1 LGVLIAPG
9 ELQAENKPDFS
20 YKRAKKI
27 RLSLGVAATDESDDR
42 FRTGIMAEGGYKRWM
57 ARLQH
62 LSRSGDAYE
71 EQTVLS
77 TFGYQ
82 FGFGRIPFTKLI
94 LEGTVGLGISYQSQE
109 IKVEELKT
117 EEGYKN
123 SSWNAGASLGLQFVA
138 PFDRLY
144 LSAGWESRLYP
155 VGEASL
161 FLVVARKK
169 WEASVLVGPPTLG
182 SGGSNPIGIPPVS
195 AAEYELTLTTK
206 SRWHFR
212 LGLTPHIAAAGRM
225 FKLKYGF
232 ETAVGASI
240 VNSLHGYGP
249 GIFSVF
255 GWSSPCA
262 FKRLCFSAQYIQ
274 DVGLSLT
281 QWQIT
286 APFAVR
292 MGLVWKL

>member
-1 LGVLIAPG
+1 MKTIKFTIAAIILGFAL
-9 ELQAENKPDFS
+9 
-20 YKRAKKI
+20 
-27 RLSLGVAATDESDDR
+27 
-42 FRTGIMAEGGYKRWM
+42 
-57 ARLQH
+57 
-62 LSRSGDAYE
+62 
-71 EQTVLS
+71 
-77 TFGYQ
+77 
-82 FGFGRIPFTKLI
+82 
-94 LEGTVGLGISYQSQE
+94 
-109 IKVEELKT
+109 
-117 EEGYKN
+117 
-123 SSWNAGASLGLQFVA
+123 A
-138 PFDRLY
+138 PF
-144 LSAGWESRLYP
+144 S
-155 VGEASL
+155 SL
-161 FLVVARKK
+161 NAKETAKTATRQVPRETTKK